1 MITSLFTEC
10 SCPFR
15 MATKL
20 ADASKSVAALAVWTT
35 GFGAVDAV
43 STGFTCLIY
52 KISMEFYAIVRII
65 SFIVSQK
72 TDFTIIYNVNFII

>member
-10 SCPFR
+10 PCPFR

-43 STGFTCLIY
+43 STVLT
-52 KISMEFYAIVRII
+52 R
-65 SFIVSQK
+65 
-72 TDFTIIYNVNFII
+72 